1 MNEMGKRIR
10 EKRTEYNMT
19 MNELA
24 EKLGVQASAVN
35 KWEKGAVENIKR
47 STIAQM
53 GKLFNCSP
61 AWLMGLEDVN
71 PEIPSFDPRHIE
83 LVDTFSK
90 LTPDQQEHILN
101 TMKLFLSGNN

>member
-1 MNEMGKRIR
+1 MSEMGKRIKD
-10 EKRTEYNMT
+10 KRTEYNLT

-53 GKLFNCSP
+53 AKLFDCSP
-61 AWLMGLEDVN
+61 AWLMGLDDVR
-71 PEIPSFDPRHIE
+71 PQVPSFDPRHVE
-83 LVDTFSK
+83 LIDMFSR
-90 LTPDQQEHILN
+90 LTEEQQEHIFN
-101 TMKLFLSGNN
+101 TMKLLLSGK

>member
-1 MNEMGKRIR
+1 MSEMGQRIR
-10 EKRTEYNMT
+10 EKRLENDLT

-53 GKLFNCSP
+53 AKIFDCSP
-61 AWLMGLEDVN
+61 GWLMGFQDVK
-71 PEIPSFDPRHIE
+71 PAIPAFDVKHIE
-83 LVDTFSK
+83 LVNMFSQ
-90 LTPDQQEHILN
+90 LTESQQEHIMN
-101 TMKLFLSGNN
+101 TMKLFIDGNK